1 MSYRLSVALTA
12 SSVVLRVYVFVP
24 QSCPSLCDPTDCSPT
39 GSTVH
44 GILQGRI
51 LEWVAMPFSRGSSE
65 TWVSCIAGR
74 FSIIRAT
81 REAQLSSV
89 QSLSRARLFATL
101 WTAACHASLSINS
114 QSLPKLTSI
123 ELMMPSNHLIFC
135 CTLFLLPSIFPSIS
149 SVAYMSDSLQPH
161 ELQHTRP
168 PCVLLS
174 PGACS
179 NSCPL
184 SL

>member
-1 MSYRLSVALTA
+1 M
-12 SSVVLRVYVFVP
+12 FVP

-101 WTAACHASLSINS
+101 WTVAHQASLSMGFS
-114 QSLPKLTSI
+114 REECWSGLPCPSLGDLPDPGIELTS
-123 ELMMPSNHLIFC
+123 LMSPALAGGFFNTS
-135 CTLFLLPSIFPSIS
+135 TTWK
-149 SVAYMSDSLQPH
+149 AY
-161 ELQHTRP
+161 
-168 PCVLLS
+168 
-174 PGACS
+174 
-179 NSCPL
+179 
-184 SL
+184 

>member
-1 MSYRLSVALTA
+1 MGFVVCCSLT
-12 SSVVLRVYVFVP
+12 

-101 WTAACHASLSINS
+101 WTTACHASLSINS

-135 CTLFLLPSIFPSIS
+135 HLLLLLPSIFPASESFPMSQLFTSGCQSIGAS
-149 SVAYMSDSLQPH
+149 ASASVLPMNIQD
-161 ELQHTRP
+161 
-168 PCVLLS
+168 
-174 PGACS
+174 
-179 NSCPL
+179 
-184 SL
+184 